1 MLQTSTT
8 DSEFN
13 LFPLR
18 GINTTSISAL
28 SEDDEIFYNSIK
40 EELNQIS
47 FDPAPQAIEQI
58 LNHSKTL

>member
-13 LFPLR
+13 LFPLT
-18 GINTTSISAL
+18 GISKTPASTL
-28 SEDDEIFYNSIK
+28 STDEETFYNSIK
-40 EELNQIS
+40 EELDQIS
-47 FDPAPQAIEQI
+47 FEPSKQSIDRI

>member
-13 LFPLR
+13 LFPLT
-18 GINTTSISAL
+18 GINITPTSAL
-28 SEDDEIFYNSIK
+28 STDEETFYNSIK

-47 FDPAPQAIEQI
+47 FDPSTQTVDRI
-58 LNHSKTL
+58 LSHSKTL